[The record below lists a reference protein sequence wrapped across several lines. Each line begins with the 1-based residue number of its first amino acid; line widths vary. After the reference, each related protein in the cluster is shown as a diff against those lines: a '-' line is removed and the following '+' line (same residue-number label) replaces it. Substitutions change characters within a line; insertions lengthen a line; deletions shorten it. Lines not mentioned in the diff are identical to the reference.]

1 MADLCLENV
10 QFLNETLTIPIMKYM
25 NKIKEIKN
33 NRTEYP
39 KEVQKFIDKYYGD
52 IEKITSILSKEND
65 KIKLS
70 EITLILRTIL
80 GMIASVAAAGIIAS
94 DAVSISVAIIGI
106 IVNLVGFVIE
116 PIIDRIRETKDKNA
130 LTDLIRVKV
139 ALSKIDTDKVDKNY
153 KDKITKC
160 IHNIEDC
167 ENLMDSVKTDI
178 K

>member
-80 GMIASVAAAGIIAS
+80 GMFASVAAVGIIGS
-94 DAVSISVAIIGI
+94 DFAISVAIIGV

-153 KDKITKC
+153 KDKIAKC